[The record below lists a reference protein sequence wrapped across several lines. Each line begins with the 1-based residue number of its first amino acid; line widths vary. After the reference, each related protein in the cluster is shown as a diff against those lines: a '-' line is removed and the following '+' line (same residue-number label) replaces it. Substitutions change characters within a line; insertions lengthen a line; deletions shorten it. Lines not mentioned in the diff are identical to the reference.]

1 MDTTAISQMDMLDI
15 LFRERNKSY
24 GAYNLRKTYNKRL
37 AIALGGMLCVTLL
50 VTGYHTFSLRQTAVE
65 QPPVID
71 MGDYVVHNI
80 PEDDPVIPPDPPK
93 ATQPPAR
100 NIETVQFTNVSI
112 TKDNEV
118 IMPPA
123 DMEQIQTA
131 MIDVNT
137 HKGDPFDG
145 KIQPPDEPEGTNVIA
160 MPVNEKINDEP
171 LIIVEK
177 DASFPGGADA
187 WRKYVEKAVL
197 SGSDDFEEADYGT
210 VIVKFVVD
218 TEGKVSGVQATNMK
232 GTKLAEVAVNAIRKG
247 PRWIPAM
254 QNGRYVKAWRIQP
267 VTLLRPN

>member
-1 MDTTAISQMDMLDI
+1 MDTTAISQMDILDI

-37 AIALGGMLCVTLL
+37 AIALGGMLCITLL
-50 VTGYHTFSLRQTAVE
+50 VTGYRTFSVRQTLVE

-71 MGDYVVHNI
+71 TGDYVVHNI
-80 PEDDPVIPPDPPK
+80 PEDDPVLPPDPPK

-100 NIETVQFTNVSI
+100 NIETAQFTNIRIV
-112 TKDNEV
+112 KDNEV
-118 IMPPA
+118 IMPPV

-137 HKGDPFDG
+137 HKGDSFDG

-160 MPVNEKINDEP
+160 TPVKEKRNDEP

-187 WRKYVEKAVL
+187 WRKYVEKSVL
-197 SGSDDFEEADYGT
+197 AASDGFEEADYGT
-210 VIVKFVVD
+210 VVVKFVVD
-218 TEGKVSGVQATNMK
+218 TDGRVSEVQATTMK
-232 GTKLAEVAVNAIRKG
+232 GTRLAEIAVNAIQKG
-247 PRWIPAM
+247 PAWIPAM
-254 QNGRYVKAWRIQP
+254 QNGRYVKAWRLQP
-267 VTLLRPN
+267 VTILRPN